1 MPEEIMTEVLAVK
14 VNRVFAVAAA
24 GCSSVVPEKRYSE
37 EEQEL
42 LMQIWRRLLVGL
54 ELV

>member
-1 MPEEIMTEVLAVK
+1 MTEVLAVK
-14 VNRVFAVAAA
+14 VNREFAVAAA
-24 GCSSVVPEKRYSE
+24 GCSSVVLEKRCS

-42 LMQIWRRLLVGL
+42 LMEIWRRLLVEL